1 VLLKHSRLLLLSM
14 FLLLTGCSNLLVGD
28 KPPPFYI
35 VIDGIEYETKLGSYC
50 WTDNGNGICSD
61 VSGVLDLLEN
71 EPPISV
77 KPNETIQFK
86 LELKPSVVRLA
97 QVEQNNKE
105 IEVPITNNEIK
116 APADKGIYYYAYS
129 CWWMDKKEKDTSLGD
144 AYYAFAIE
152 VE

>member
-1 VLLKHSRLLLLSM
+1 MLKYSRYLLLSL
-14 FLLLTGCSNLLVGD
+14 FVLLTGCSNLLVGD

-35 VIDGIEYETKLGSYC
+35 VIDGIQHETKLGSYC
-50 WTDNGNGICSD
+50 WKNGVCSD

-77 KPNETIQFK
+77 KPNETIHFK
-86 LELKPSVVRLA
+86 LELKPSEVSLA

-105 IEVPITNNEIK
+105 IEVPITNNKIK

-129 CWWMDKKEKDTSLGD
+129 CWWKNEKEKDTSFGD
-144 AYYAFAIE
+144 AYYAFAIK

>member
-1 VLLKHSRLLLLSM
+1 MLRYSRLLLLSF

-35 VIDGIEYETKLGSYC
+35 VMDGVQHETKLGSYC
-50 WTDNGNGICSD
+50 WKNGICSD

-77 KPNETIQFK
+77 KPNEPIQFK
-86 LELKPSVVRLA
+86 LELKPSVVSFA
-97 QVEQNNKE
+97 QVEHNNKQL
-105 IEVPITNNEIK
+105 EVPITNNEIK

-129 CWWMDKKEKDTSLGD
+129 CWWMDEKEKDTSLGD
-144 AYYAFAIE
+144 AYYAFAIK